1 MSYTT
6 HNGLR
11 RSARL
16 SNDNDKLDNF
26 EHLIDTIVEKKFS
39 FRPIDGKDR
48 RRRYPLRDN
57 TRISYSSFFNLWG
70 NDDGDQGYDGCDDVT
85 GDHNMVVMDVDD
97 LVKHSYNLR
106 SRRRVRFSTD
116 L

>member
-6 HNGLR
+6 HTGLR

-16 SNDNDKLDNF
+16 SNDKLDNF

-48 RRRYPLRDN
+48 KRRYPLRDN
-57 TRISYSSFFNLWG
+57 TRISYSSFFNVWG
-70 NDDGDQGYDGCDDVT
+70 NEDQECDDGT
-85 GDHNMVVMDVDD
+85 EDHNMVVMDVEDVVD
-97 LVKHSYNLR
+97 VEDFVKHSYNLR